1 MIVKQH
7 LFVLL
12 FTFVCI
18 LSSAVFS
25 ADLVIVNSSVH
36 ALPAGKIIQDTM
48 KLKIPANTSITI
60 IAQNGKSKT
69 LIGPYSGPA
78 GIDAGDNAPKS
89 LVASLS
95 SLFKKPGQESASLGA
110 MRAFS
115 PPTPTNPWVI
125 NVAQMGNYCISERR
139 PTQLWRARANSN
151 QTLIINHMGKPKTKS
166 KTEWPAKTST
176 LVWPQ
181 DMPQLD
187 GSTYLIRVKG
197 STSARK
203 IVLHFIPGNLNNDA
217 QRAGWM
223 ATKGCRKQAKMLLE
237 TAF

>member
-1 MIVKQH
+1 MKQH
-7 LFVLL
+7 LSVLL

-95 SLFKKPGQESASLGA
+95 SLFKK
-110 MRAFS
+110 
-115 PPTPTNPWVI
+115 
-125 NVAQMGNYCISERR
+125 
-139 PTQLWRARANSN
+139 
-151 QTLIINHMGKPKTKS
+151 
-166 KTEWPAKTST
+166 
-176 LVWPQ
+176 
-181 DMPQLD
+181 
-187 GSTYLIRVKG
+187 
-197 STSARK
+197 
-203 IVLHFIPGNLNNDA
+203 
-217 QRAGWM
+217 
-223 ATKGCRKQAKMLLE
+223 
-237 TAF
+237 